1 MPPITRNTL
10 FYGDNLPILRDYID
24 DESVDLVYLDP
35 PFNSNRSYNVLFRDE
50 HGREA
55 EAQITA
61 FEDTWHWNAAT
72 ERVYQELVA
81 GGAPRSSGMIHALRA
96 VDRRQP
102 DHGLS
107 DHDGRAAWSSCT
119 ASSSRPAAST
129 CTATRPPAITSRSF
143 WMRFSGRNGLLM
155 RSVGNG
161 QVPTATPDKVC
172 TATDGFAISCF
183 STPRRQIIR
192 GTPKYA
198 PYDHQYLES
207 EYRHV
212 AADGRRYKETDL
224 TAAKPGGDT
233 EYDWHVRRPA
243 GPGIRWEA
251 DLTEEFRNPRPG
263 WEYKAVRPYQGRYW
277 AFSKANLIEFA
288 RTNRLIH
295 RETGMPRLMHFA
307 DEMPGVPLQDAWS
320 DIPPASGIQDLGY
333 PTQKP
338 LALLERILAAS
349 SNPGDVVLDPFCGC
363 GTTIAAAQK
372 LGRRWIGIDIT
383 HLSIA
388 LMKYRLKDM
397 FGLVEKQDYAVK
409 GEPEDLPS
417 ARQLAQDDRYQ
428 FQWWALS
435 LVKARPVASGG
446 PDERRRTKDEG
457 KSVLGPSSFV
467 GKKGADKGIDGVITF
482 IDEAGGKAKRV
493 LVQVKSGHLKAG
505 DVRDLRGTVE
515 REGAALGVLVTLE
528 PPTRDMQAEAA
539 AAGVYR
545 SPGWERDYLRLQI
558 LTITDLFNGAQV
570 QMPPW
575 AITFKQA
582 EKTRPERTG
591 QAGLFEEQE

>member
-10 FYGDNLPILRDYID
+10 FYGDNLPILRDYVD

-50 HGREA
+50 RGREA

-72 ERVYQELVA
+72 ERVYQALVTDS
-81 GGAPRSSGMIHALRA
+81 PPPISGMIHALRQSIGANQMMAYLTMMAARLIELHRVLKPIGSLYLHCDPTASHYLKIILDSIFGGENFRNEVIWQRTLSKSLTTRQLPNNHDVLLCYQKTNAATWNSDA
-96 VDRRQP
+96 VFQQYNE
-102 DHGLS
+102 S
-107 DHDGRAAWSSCT
+107 DLDEKTAGKYHHRDPDGRLYRLDNLINPNPNRPNLTYEFLGVTKVWRWTKQRMQT
-119 ASSSRPAAST
+119 AYDA
-129 CTATRPPAITSRSF
+129 
-143 WMRFSGRNGLLM
+143 GL
-155 RSVGNG
+155 VV
-161 QVPTATPDKVC
+161 QT
-172 TATDGFAISCF
+172 
-183 STPRRQIIR
+183 
-192 GTPKYA
+192 
-198 PYDHQYLES
+198 
-207 EYRHV
+207 
-212 AADGRRYKETDL
+212 
-224 TAAKPGGDT
+224 KPGTVPQLKRYLDEQRGRPLGD
-233 EYDWHVRRPA
+233 
-243 GPGIRWEA
+243 I
-251 DLTEEFRNPRPG
+251 
-263 WEYKAVRPYQGRYW
+263 W
-277 AFSKANLIEFA
+277 A
-288 RTNRLIH
+288 
-295 RETGMPRLMHFA
+295 
-307 DEMPGVPLQDAWS
+307 
-320 DIPPASGIQDLGY
+320 DIPPINSQAAERLGY

-409 GEPEDLPS
+409 GEPEDLSS

-528 PPTRDMQAEAA
+528 LPTRDMQAEAA

-545 SPGWERDYLRLQI
+545 SLGWERDYARLQI
-558 LTITDLFNGAQV
+558 LTIADLFNGAQV

-582 EKTRPERTG
+582 ERAKTERTG
-591 QAGLFEEQE
+591 QVGLFEEPK